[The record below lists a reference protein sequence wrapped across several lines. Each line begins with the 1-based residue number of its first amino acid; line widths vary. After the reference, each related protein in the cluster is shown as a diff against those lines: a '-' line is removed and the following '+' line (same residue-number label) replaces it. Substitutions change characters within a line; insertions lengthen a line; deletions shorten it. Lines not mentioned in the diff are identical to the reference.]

1 MFFKK
6 LVVVLCTV
14 LTRKQW
20 NRKTTFFQYLCV
32 FDVAVKNKV
41 LLETYQITYKVKYVC
56 SHCSN
61 AVAHAPHSNWYIQN
75 HN

>member
-20 NRKTTFFQYLCV
+20 NRKTTFYQYLSV

-41 LLETYQITYKVKYVC
+41 LLETY
-56 SHCSN
+56 
-61 AVAHAPHSNWYIQN
+61 
-75 HN
+75 